1 MRPLVSTSPL
11 AAILFWASLAVWIFA
26 GRRGRRAPREVRRDQ
41 GTVVLIVCSVGLAIG
56 LGLAA
61 AEFVPAL
68 AIPISPWPLFVAG
81 LSLGWAGIGL
91 ALWATYTLGRFYRPV
106 VTIHEDH
113 EVVTTGPYRYVRH
126 PIYAGAMV
134 LMVGVG
140 LALGNWLSLI
150 LCALL
155 PLSAYVARIRVE
167 ERALEEAL
175 GDRYR
180 QYEQGKA
187 RLVPGIW

>member
-1 MRPLVSTSPL
+1 MRPLVSTSPI
-11 AAILFWASLAVWIFA
+11 AAILFWVSLAVWVLA
-26 GRRGRRAPREVRRDQ
+26 GPRGRKAPQDVRRDR
-41 GTVVLIVCSVGLAIG
+41 GTAALIIGSVGLAIG

-61 AEFVPAL
+61 AESVPAL
-68 AIPISPWPLFVAG
+68 AIPISRWPLFGGG
-81 LSLGWAGIGL
+81 LLLGWAGIGF

-134 LMVGVG
+134 VMIGAG

-150 LCALL
+150 LCVLL
-155 PLSAYVARIRVE
+155 PLTAYVARIRVE
-167 ERALEEAL
+167 ERALEDAL

-180 QYEQGKA
+180 EYEQGKA